1 MRHVIP
7 LLRFQIR
14 LNILTDKIFVKQS
27 IVSSDDVNYKDIQ
40 CPECHDNQFIILSG
54 YLMIPREEI
63 FEKGKLTKQ
72 QESTDISF
80 DVKQIHCLKCQTKS
94 IITEANIFALEKT
107 NLFLNEEVRKLTGK
121 DPLSLGPIN

>member
-1 MRHVIP
+1 
-7 LLRFQIR
+7 
-14 LNILTDKIFVKQS
+14 LTDKIFVKQS

-80 DVKQIHCLKCQTKS
+80 DVKQ
-94 IITEANIFALEKT
+94 ANIFALEKT